1 MAAPVNN
8 VPSTLNR
15 LTSLDTPKQLEVLET
30 ANRLA
35 HLLNKAQL
43 NKATTE
49 QLINA
54 FMNSVNADEGS
65 IQLLRPTSQATRR
78 TLIRS
83 GAQKISH
90 LDRQLEDLLTGMAV
104 REKQVMLIN
113 DILSSLDIKKAT
125 KRYTHIQSI
134 LIAPFIVRDQPIGAV
149 NLIRLKKAESFTE
162 TEQKIIAFLV
172 DEIAEFIEQ
181 SHLRE
186 KLFDECE
193 RLRKELNDRF
203 NIHGIIGRSSAMK
216 EVYSLLERVF
226 PTDGRVFIEGESGTG
241 KELIARIIHYAG
253 PRKNHPFVAVDCSA
267 LPPNLLESELF
278 GYVRGA
284 FTGANRD
291 RKGLFEEAN
300 GGTLFLDEIVNMN
313 IDTQSKLLRTL
324 QEGEI
329 RPLGSN
335 KSRKVDVRIITA
347 ASGNIKEKIAAGEF
361 RSDLY
366 YRLNVVPIHLPAL
379 REREGDIA
387 LLASHFLKK
396 FAEKHQKKL
405 LSISRKAIKI
415 MEKHPWYG
423 NVRELENVIERA
435 VILAGVDD
443 VSLTPEH
450 LPYELSFAENQRSS
464 FELPLSGDY
473 PSLIANY
480 EREIL
485 LRVLRH
491 HYWNQSAA
499 ARALNLSERVIRY
512 KMKQLKLE
520 KPKVL

>member
-1 MAAPVNN
+1 MPAQLNDLPVK
-8 VPSTLNR
+8 PNR
-15 LTSLDTPKQLEVLET
+15 LSNLDLAQQLEILAA

-35 HLLNKAQL
+35 HLLNKKQL
-43 NKATTE
+43 DEGTTG
-49 QLINA
+49 QLIDE
-54 FMNSVNADEGS
+54 FMTIVNADEAS
-65 IQLLRPTSQATRR
+65 IQLLRPTSQVTRR

-83 GAQKISH
+83 GIEKTSL
-90 LDRQLEDLLTGMAV
+90 LDQRLEDLLTGIAV
-104 REKQVMLIN
+104 RDKQVVLIH
-113 DILSSLDIKKAT
+113 DVFSALDIKKTA
-125 KRYTHIQSI
+125 KRYAKIQSI
-134 LIAPFIVRDQPIGAV
+134 LAAPLIVGDQPIGVV
-149 NLIRLKKAESFTE
+149 NLVRARPAKSFTE
-162 TEQKIIAFLV
+162 TEQQIAGFLAV
-172 DEIAEFIEQ
+172 EIAEFIEQ
-181 SHLRE
+181 SHVRE

-193 RLRKELNDRF
+193 RLRNELGDRF
-203 NIHGIIGRSSAMK
+203 NIHGIIGRSTAMK
-216 EVYSLLERVF
+216 EVFSLLERVF
-226 PTDGRVFIEGESGTG
+226 PTDGKVLIQGESGTG

-300 GGTLFLDEIVNMN
+300 CGTLFLDEIVNMN
-313 IDTQSKLLRTL
+313 IDTQSKLLRAL

-335 KSRKVDVRIITA
+335 TPRKVDVRIIAA
-347 ASGNIKEKIAAGEF
+347 ASGNIREKVASGEF

-396 FAEKHQKKL
+396 FSEKHHKKL
-405 LSISRKAIKI
+405 FTISRDAIKI
-415 MEKHPWYG
+415 MEQYSWHG
-423 NVRELENVIERA
+423 NVRELENVIERS
-435 VILAGVDD
+435 VILAGNDD
-443 VSLTPEH
+443 VGLTPDH
-450 LPYELSFAENQRSS
+450 LPYELSIADDQQNY

-473 PSLIANY
+473 PSLIGNY

-491 HYWNQSAA
+491 HQWNQSAA

-520 KPKVL
+520 KPKIS

>member
-1 MAAPVNN
+1 MQAPLKDS
-8 VPSTLNR
+8 PSTSYR
-15 LTSLDTPKQLEVLET
+15 LSSLDIPKQLEILE
-30 ANRLA
+30 AVNRLA
-35 HLLNKAQL
+35 HLLNKRQPGEE
-43 NKATTE
+43 TTE
-49 QLINA
+49 KLINT
-54 FMNSVNADEGS
+54 FMNIVNADEGS
-65 IQLLRPTSQATRR
+65 IQLLRPTSQVTRR

-83 GAQKISH
+83 GAENISH
-90 LDRQLEDLLTGMAV
+90 LDQRLDDLLTGLAV
-104 REKQVMLIN
+104 RDKQVVLIN
-113 DILSSLDIKKAT
+113 DIFSTLDIKKTT
-125 KRYTHIQSI
+125 KRYAHIQSI
-134 LIAPFIVRDQPIGAV
+134 LAAPLIVQDQPIGVV
-149 NLIRLKKAESFTE
+149 NLVRLKQAESFTE
-162 TEQKIIAFLV
+162 TEQQIATFLV
-172 DEIAEFIEQ
+172 DEIAEFIGQ

-193 RLRKELNDRF
+193 RLRKELGDRF
-203 NIHGIIGRSSAMK
+203 TIHGIIGRSAAMK
-216 EVYSLLERVF
+216 EVFSLLERVF
-226 PTDGRVFIEGESGTG
+226 PTDGRVLIQGESGTG

-300 GGTLFLDEIVNMN
+300 CGTLFLDEIVNMN
-313 IDTQSKLLRTL
+313 IDTQSKLLRAL

-335 KSRKVDVRIITA
+335 KSRKVDVRIIAA
-347 ASGNIKEKIAAGEF
+347 ASMNIKEKVTSGEF

-379 REREGDIA
+379 RERDGDIA

-396 FAEKHQKKL
+396 FVEKHRKKL
-405 LSISRKAIKI
+405 FTISHSAIKI
-415 MEKHPWYG
+415 MEQHPWHG

-450 LPYELSFAENQRSS
+450 LPYELSFADNQQSH

-491 HYWNQSAA
+491 HNWNQSAA
-499 ARALNLSERVIRY
+499 ARALSLSERVIRY

-520 KPKVL
+520 KPKV